1 MLIFDVQVEC
11 DGLVRLSGF
20 YVGMKYDEMRSLILS
35 KRVEIRETPGIE
47 PNHTNIT
54 LCEFRS
60 FEKYNKFY
68 IQLEVYDDQFVS
80 SIALGASPINNEE
93 LKNAQQDLSNL
104 FLDIQRK
111 SDLQPIDHWLQKLLG
126 LKGEFISNKKYMVAL
141 QTERDEGFVLLSSSF
156 VSGEM
161 ESTTKSSCSSSLNE
175 TIKEVNQQYKR
186 LSKLFDLKQSLRFL
200 VLAIVAYVISLLIM
214 RCL

>member
-68 IQLEVYDDQFVS
+68 IQLEVIF
-80 SIALGASPINNEE
+80 P
-93 LKNAQQDLSNL
+93 
-104 FLDIQRK
+104 
-111 SDLQPIDHWLQKLLG
+111 P
-126 LKGEFISNKKYMVAL
+126 
-141 QTERDEGFVLLSSSF
+141 
-156 VSGEM
+156 
-161 ESTTKSSCSSSLNE
+161 
-175 TIKEVNQQYKR
+175 KR
-186 LSKLFDLKQSLRFL
+186 
-200 VLAIVAYVISLLIM
+200 
-214 RCL
+214 C